1 MKKLE
6 LRQIIREE
14 ISKVLKEASGKIP
27 GLKIEIDQKTG
38 DMLIYKGKD
47 VWEVSFKRAKET
59 NKVYL
64 YFWEGQYGMHFGQEE
79 EWWKIYQKIKDDGY
93 TIRAGRNNDFLL
105 SEYMD
110 PNSLISEIYNK
121 IGGKIVVE
129 GAWFKDS
136 LPSVKLEVNFKDLL
150 SIANVNQ
157 DGKFGQERL
166 SATMKGRYF

>member
-1 MKKLE
+1 MKTSE

-47 VWEVSFKRAKET
+47 VWEVSFKYSQET
-59 NKVYL
+59 NKVRL
-64 YFWEGQYGMHFGQEE
+64 YFWEGQYGIHQGQEG

-93 TIRAGRNNDFLL
+93 TIRAGKNNDFLL
-105 SEYMD
+105 LEYMD
-110 PNSLISEIYNK
+110 PKSLISEIYNK

-129 GAWFKDS
+129 GAWFRES
-136 LPSVKLEVNFKDLL
+136 LPSVTLEVNFKDLL

-166 SATMKGRYF
+166 AATLKGKYS